1 MRGPH
6 LSTELESGCAGDP
19 VKALFRSVLALA
31 LKDADAVQ
39 WLQSDDGR
47 LVTELADVD
56 RDWVLRVLAVKASSR

>member
-1 MRGPH
+1 VKGPR

-39 WLQSDDGR
+39 WPRSEDGQ

-56 RDWVLRVLAVKASSR
+56 RDWVLRVIGRC